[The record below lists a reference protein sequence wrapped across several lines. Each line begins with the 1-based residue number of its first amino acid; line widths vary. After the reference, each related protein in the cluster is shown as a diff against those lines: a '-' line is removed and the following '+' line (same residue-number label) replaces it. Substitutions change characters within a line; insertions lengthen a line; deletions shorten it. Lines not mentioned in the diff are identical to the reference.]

1 MMSEAITVAIVT
13 GVITL
18 IGTISSNHMTHS
30 KTMYRIDEL
39 EKKVE
44 KHNNLVE
51 RMYIAEG
58 EIKVLEEK
66 QRDLDGDLTDLKR
79 KVGA

>member
-1 MMSEAITVAIVT
+1 MSEAIIVAVIT
-13 GVITL
+13 GVLTL
-18 IGTISSNHMTHS
+18 IGTVSSNHMTHS

-58 EIKVLEEK
+58 SIKVLAEK
-66 QRDLDGDLTDLKR
+66 QSDLDEDLKDL
-79 KVGA
+79 KGKL

>member
-1 MMSEAITVAIVT
+1 MTEAIIVAIIT
-13 GVITL
+13 GALTL
-18 IGTISSNHMTHS
+18 IGTVSSNHATHS
-30 KTMYRIDEL
+30 KTMYRIDQL

-58 EIKVLEEK
+58 EIKLLGEK
-66 QRDLDGDLTDLKR
+66 QKDFDADLGDLRR
-79 KVGA
+79 KAGA

>member
-1 MMSEAITVAIVT
+1 MSEAIIVALIT
-13 GVITL
+13 GAITL
-18 IGTISSNHMTHS
+18 IGTISSNHATHS
-30 KTMYRIDEL
+30 KTMYRIDQL

-66 QRDLDGDLTDLKR
+66 QKDLDGDLCDLKR
-79 KVGA
+79 KAGA

>member
-1 MMSEAITVAIVT
+1 MTEAIVVAIIT
-13 GVITL
+13 GFLTL

-30 KTMYRIDEL
+30 KTMYRIDQL

-66 QRDLDGDLTDLKR
+66 QRDLDGDLGDIKK

>member
-1 MMSEAITVAIVT
+1 MSEAIVVAIIT
-13 GVITL
+13 GALTL
-18 IGTISSNHMTHS
+18 LGTISSNHMTHS
-30 KTMYRIDEL
+30 KTMYRIDQL

-58 EIKVLEEK
+58 GIKVLEEK
-66 QRDLDGDLTDLKR
+66 QKDLDEDLGDLKR

>member
-1 MMSEAITVAIVT
+1 MTEAVVVALITGT
-13 GVITL
+13 LTL

-30 KTMYRIDEL
+30 KTMYRIDQL

-51 RMYIAEG
+51 RMYVCEG
-58 EIKVLEEK
+58 ELKVLGEK
-66 QRDLDGDLTDLKR
+66 QKDLDGDLAELKG
-79 KVGA
+79 KI

>member
-1 MMSEAITVAIVT
+1 MTEAVVVALITGT
-13 GVITL
+13 LTL

-51 RMYIAEG
+51 RMYVCEG
-58 EIKVLEEK
+58 ELKVLEEK
-66 QRDLDGDLTDLKR
+66 QKDLDGDLAELKG
-79 KVGA
+79 KI

>member
-1 MMSEAITVAIVT
+1 MSEAIIVAVIT
-13 GVITL
+13 GVLTL

-58 EIKVLEEK
+58 SIKVLAEK
-66 QRDLDGDLTDLKR
+66 QSDLDEDLKDL
-79 KVGA
+79 KGKL

>member
-1 MMSEAITVAIVT
+1 MEAIVVAIIT
-13 GVITL
+13 GALTL
-18 IGTISSNHMTHS
+18 VGTILSNYMTHS
-30 KTMYRIDEL
+30 KTIYRIDQL

-58 EIKVLEEK
+58 QIRVLEEK
-66 QRDLDGDLTDLKR
+66 QKDLDDDFADMR
-79 KVGA
+79 KEVSHG

>member
-1 MMSEAITVAIVT
+1 MTEAVVVAVITGIL
-13 GVITL
+13 TL
-18 IGTISSNHMTHS
+18 IGTISSNHMTHP
-30 KTMYRIDEL
+30 KTMYRIDQL

-44 KHNNLVE
+44 MHNNLVE

-58 EIKVLEEK
+58 QLKVLEEK
-66 QRDLDGDLTDLKR
+66 QRDLDGDLGDIKK